1 MAKASTTLMAYDP
14 DDLLQSCIAG
24 NSRAQFQFYERYS
37 PKLYGVC
44 LRYARDESEANDM
57 LQEGFIKIFREL
69 SAFRGQGSLEAW
81 MCKIMINTALS
92 RLRKKSLKFLPY
104 VEAPENLYSDED
116 IISSMSA
123 AELIMV
129 LNHLPQ
135 GYRAVLNLYAIEG
148 YSHAEIAA
156 MLDISE
162 GTSRSQYLRAKIALR
177 NRLEQLKKIKGQ

>member
-1 MAKASTTLMAYDP
+1 MAKASITLMAYDP

-44 LRYARDESEANDM
+44 LRYARDEGEANDM

-116 IISSMSA
+116 IISSLSA
-123 AELIMV
+123 AELITV

-135 GYRAVLNLYAIEG
+135 GYRTVLNLYAIEG

>member
-1 MAKASTTLMAYDP
+1 MAYDP
-14 DDLLQSCIAG
+14 DQLLQSCIAG

-69 SAFRGQGSLEAW
+69 SAFRGQGSIEAW
-81 MCKIMINTALS
+81 MGKIMINTALS

-104 VEAPENLYSDED
+104 VEPPENLYSDED
-116 IISSMSA
+116 IISSLSA
-123 AELIMV
+123 SELITV

-135 GYRAVLNLYAIEG
+135 GYRTVLNLYAIEG

>member
-1 MAKASTTLMAYDP
+1 MAKASITFMAYDP

-69 SAFRGQGSLEAW
+69 SAFRGQGSIEAW

-104 VEAPENLYSDED
+104 VEAPENLYSDQD
-116 IISSMSA
+116 IISSLSA
-123 AELIMV
+123 AELITV

-135 GYRAVLNLYAIEG
+135 GYRTVLNLYAIEG
-148 YSHAEIAA
+148 YSHAEIAS
-156 MLDISE
+156 MLDIGE

>member
-1 MAKASTTLMAYDP
+1 MAKASITFMPDHP

-116 IISSMSA
+116 IISSLSA
-123 AELIMV
+123 AELITV

-135 GYRAVLNLYAIEG
+135 GYRTVLNLYAIEG
-148 YSHAEIAA
+148 YSHAEIAQ